1 MINCW
6 KLWDP
11 FRKLPKYKYSK
22 LTWKTWLWRNQN
34 YLQNS
39 TSIPHAIKL
48 TFWFMNTTWLTP
60 TPDISISL
68 SDRVPLMLW
77 WLILFLRLYSS
88 SPRFSELTLIRV
100 LASDISDSMLQRL
113 SKLMSVI
120 ISLFLTICL
129 ITSSWVGES
138 GSFVELVTII
148 SHWCPV

>member
-1 MINCW
+1 MIHCW

-22 LTWKTWLWRNQN
+22 LTWKTWLWSN
-34 YLQNS
+34 QNS
-39 TSIPHAIKL
+39 TSNYTDIKS
-48 TFWFMNTTWLTP
+48 MITTWLTP